1 MFTKKY
7 FTFVLFILMMK
18 NSELIEKLLE
28 FPENESVLV
37 SNFEDEMS
45 DINIANVCRN
55 PKKQQIVIQ
64 LHGDAQYINTARYS
78 LLESEHKI
86 LCKLISALMPI
97 IEKNPVIFKNS
108 NIKNLLANIDNEIVK
123 I

>member
-1 MFTKKY
+1 
-7 FTFVLFILMMK
+7 MMK

-55 PKKQQIVIQ
+55 PKKQ
-64 LHGDAQYINTARYS
+64 
-78 LLESEHKI
+78 
-86 LCKLISALMPI
+86 
-97 IEKNPVIFKNS
+97 
-108 NIKNLLANIDNEIVK
+108 
-123 I
+123 

>member
-18 NSELIEKLLE
+18 NCELIEKLLE

-55 PKKQQIVIQ
+55 PKKQ
-64 LHGDAQYINTARYS
+64 
-78 LLESEHKI
+78 
-86 LCKLISALMPI
+86 
-97 IEKNPVIFKNS
+97 
-108 NIKNLLANIDNEIVK
+108 
-123 I
+123 